1 MIVLDLPMR
10 GPAFTGGPDQCNKG
24 AADGHTSTDRQQSPE
39 TAASD
44 RDRQK

>member
-1 MIVLDLPMR
+1 MR

-24 AADGHTSTDRQQSPE
+24 AADRYASTDSQQGPKA
-39 TAASD
+39 AASD